1 MLLSRLKKILII
13 ALLSLTLPT
22 SGIALTKGEP
32 DDQAARA
39 KLLSYILRDQL
50 SRHHYS
56 SKPIDDELSRAA
68 FALYLKQLDSQK
80 RFLLQADV
88 TQLNAYATRIDDE
101 INSGRIELPK
111 LGARLLDER
120 VDKARKIVRELL
132 SADFDFSVQEYIET
146 DPDKLE
152 FCANEQQ
159 LRERWRQSLKYQ
171 VLSRYL
177 DMLEEEEKKATTA
190 KGQPTE
196 VSQEK
201 ARGRVLKSY
210 EELFERMLS
219 EKAAT
224 HLDRYFNAVT
234 RAFDPHTNYMPPTQ
248 KEDFDI
254 SMRGSLEGIGATLKE
269 EDGFIKVVTI
279 IPGSPAA
286 REGRLQADDV
296 ILKVA
301 EGAAEPVDI
310 TDTRIRDAVSLIR
323 GPKGSE
329 VRLSVRKPDGSKL
342 VVPIIRDVVQIEE
355 TFVKGTILRDEQS
368 GKTFGYIKIPSFYRD
383 FAETRHGGS
392 GRNSTDDLR
401 AELKKLTDQK
411 IEGLVLDLRNNGGG
425 ALTDAVGIAGL
436 FIETGPVVQV
446 RNNNGKVH
454 VLRDDDPAIDYDGPL
469 VVLVNQFSASASEIL
484 AGALQDYGRA
494 VIIGSEHTHGKGTVQ
509 AMVDLDRN
517 AMLPNM
523 ERFKPLGAL
532 KMTIQKF
539 YRVSGDSTQ
548 YRGVIPD
555 IVLPDRMQHLKSGEQ
570 YNEHSL
576 PWDSIRG
583 TRYTRW
589 PLNATEMAAVREA
602 SQRRTKGN
610 EDFSSI
616 RKDAQLSQERSER
629 TRQPLQ
635 LEEVRRERAELRQM
649 DQRAR
654 AHGQM
659 PLDDDSAAAE
669 RDSDRDWI
677 KKLGEDPYA
686 GEALAVLNDLLR
698 SRAPLQASQ
707 EQSRKRQALPH

>member
-1 MLLSRLKKILII
+1 MLLSHFKKILII

-22 SGIALTKGEP
+22 SGIALTKGQP

-50 SRHHYS
+50 NRHHYS
-56 SKPIDDELSRAA
+56 SKAIDDELSKAA
-68 FALYLKQLDSQK
+68 FDLYLKQLDSQK

-88 TQLNAYATRIDDE
+88 TRLGAFSTRIDDE
-101 INSGRIELPK
+101 INSGRIELPGI
-111 LGARLLDER
+111 GARLLDAR
-120 VDKARKIVRELL
+120 VGQVRTMVRELL
-132 SADFDFSVQEYIET
+132 AVDFDFSVPEYIET

-152 FCANEQQ
+152 FCADERQ
-159 LRERWRQSLKYQ
+159 LRERWRLSLKYQ
-171 VLSRYL
+171 VLNRYL
-177 DMLEEEEKKATTA
+177 DMLEEEEKSTAGA
-190 KGQPTE
+190 KGQPETA
-196 VSQEK
+196 SQEK

-286 REGRLQADDV
+286 REGRLQAEDV

-342 VVPIIRDVVQIEE
+342 VVPIIRDVVQIED
-355 TFVKGTILRDEQS
+355 TFVKGTTLLDEQS
-368 GKTFGYIKIPSFYRD
+368 GKTYGYIKIPSFYRD

-401 AELKKLTDQK
+401 AELKKLTDRK

-446 RNNNGKVH
+446 RNSNGKVH
-454 VLRDDDPAIDYDGPL
+454 VLRDDDPAVDYDGPL

-494 VIIGSEHTHGKGTVQ
+494 IIIGSEHTHGKGTVQ

-532 KMTIQKF
+532 KVTIQKF

-555 IVLPDRMQHLKSGEQ
+555 IILPDRMQHLKSGEQ
-570 YNEHSL
+570 HNDHSL

-583 TRYTRW
+583 TSYRRS
-589 PLNATEMAAVREA
+589 PLSAAEMAAVREA
-602 SQRRTKGN
+602 SQRRVKSS
-610 EDFSSI
+610 EDFASI
-616 RKDAQLSQERSER
+616 RKDADLSRQRSER

-635 LEEVRRERAELRQM
+635 LQEVRRERAELRQM

-659 PLDDDSAAAE
+659 LLGEETAAE
-669 RDSDRDWI
+669 GDRDKDWI
-677 KKLGEDPYA
+677 KKLDEDPYA
-686 GEALAVLNDLLR
+686 GEALAVLTDLLR
-698 SRAPLQASQ
+698 SRTPLQASQ
-707 EQSRKRQALPH
+707 EQSRKRQPLPH

>member
-1 MLLSRLKKILII
+1 MLLSRCKRILII

-22 SGIALTKGEP
+22 SGIALTKGQP

-56 SKPIDDELSRAA
+56 SKAIDDELSKAA

-88 TQLNAYATRIDDE
+88 TQLSAYATRIDDE

-111 LGARLLDER
+111 IGARLLDER
-120 VDKARKIVRELL
+120 VDQARKMMRELL
-132 SADFDFSVQEYIET
+132 ATDFDFSVTEYVET

-159 LRERWRQSLKYQ
+159 LRERWRKSLKYQ
-171 VLSRYL
+171 VLNRYL
-177 DMLEEEEKKATTA
+177 DMLEEEEKNTAA
-190 KGQPTE
+190 KGKGTE

-219 EKAAT
+219 EKEAT
-224 HLDRYFNAVT
+224 HFDRYFNAVT

-269 EDGFIKVVTI
+269 EDGFIKVVTV

-286 REGRLQADDV
+286 RDGRLQADDF
-296 ILKVA
+296 ILKVG
-301 EGAAEPVDI
+301 EGAGEPVDI

-329 VRLSVRKPDGSKL
+329 VRLTVRKPDGTKL

-355 TFVKGTILRDEQS
+355 TFVKGATLIDEQS

-383 FAETRHGGS
+383 FAETRMGGS

-401 AELKKLTDQK
+401 AELQKLTEQK

-446 RNNNGKVH
+446 RNSNGKVH
-454 VLRDDDPAIDYDGPL
+454 VLRDDDPTVDYDGPL

-494 VIIGSEHTHGKGTVQ
+494 IIIGSEHTHGKGTVQ

-523 ERFKPLGAL
+523 DRFKPLGAL
-532 KMTIQKF
+532 KVTIQKF
-539 YRVSGDSTQ
+539 YRISGDSTQ

-555 IVLPDRMQHLKSGEQ
+555 IILPDRMQHLKSGEQ
-570 YNEHSL
+570 YNEYSL

-583 TRYTRW
+583 TSYRRG
-589 PLNATEMAAVREA
+589 PLSTAELAAIREA
-602 SQRRTKGN
+602 SQRRTKLN

-616 RKDAQLSQERSER
+616 RKDALLAQERSER

-635 LEEVRRERAELRQM
+635 IDEVRRERAELRQM
-649 DQRAR
+649 DQRAL

-659 PLDDDSAAAE
+659 PLDQDEAAALGE
-669 RDSDRDWI
+669 RDADWI

-686 GEALAVLNDLLR
+686 GEALTVLSDLLR
-698 SRAPLQASQ
+698 SRTPLQASQ
-707 EQSRKRQALPH
+707 EQSRKRQPLH